1 MSDEDLESKI
11 SILRKRVRG
20 LFSNIQKGLTD
31 IYQEDENYIKL
42 GLSISKA
49 KEIAVNKLE
58 KYIKSHRTDVKIR
71 EAEKKDIAKIN
82 QIYHESWNAS
92 HLPMKEVTED
102 LFMEIFEDDDTKFII
117 AELDSKDVGFILV
130 EFNKLNKEIGLISG
144 LGIVPE
150 YQGRGL
156 GKYLAF
162 EAWNF
167 FRDKGIKELRC
178 EVYKENKVAISFI
191 KSLGFEEYGTSDG
204 IYTLK

>member
-1 MSDEDLESKI
+1 MSEEDLESKI

-49 KEIAVNKLE
+49 KDIAVEKLE
-58 KYIKSHRTDVKIR
+58 KYVKSHKTDVKIR
-71 EAEKKDIAKIN
+71 EANKEDIVKIN

-92 HLPMKEVTED
+92 HLPMKEVTEE
-102 LFMEIFEDDDTKFII
+102 LFMEIFEDEDTKFLI
-117 AELDSKDVGFILV
+117 AKLDSQDVGFILV

-144 LGIVPE
+144 LGVVPK
-150 YQGRGL
+150 YQGKGL
-156 GKYLAF
+156 GKYLAL

-167 FRDKGIKELRC
+167 FKDKGIKELRC

-191 KSLGFEEYGTSDG
+191 KSLGFEEYGASEG